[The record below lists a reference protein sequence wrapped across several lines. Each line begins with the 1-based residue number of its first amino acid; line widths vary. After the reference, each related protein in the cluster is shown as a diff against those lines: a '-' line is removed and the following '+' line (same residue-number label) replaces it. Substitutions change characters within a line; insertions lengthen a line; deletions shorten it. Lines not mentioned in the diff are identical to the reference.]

1 ELNMEKVPIE
11 ALMQL
16 AGQNYPL
23 QGTITGQF
31 HGRGT
36 RAEPMLTG
44 LLDVADAEAYTVPFN
59 RLRGQL
65 VATPDEVRLSNAELR
80 FFAPGT
86 EKTGGAGIVTGTV
99 AYWFADGSLSADLVG
114 ASLPLANF
122 QRIQTANLPLGGQI
136 SFRLKSSGPVRRPQA
151 EGSFRVVDL
160 QMGN

>member
-1 ELNMEKVPIE
+1 KVPLA
-11 ALMQL
+11 ALEQL
-16 AGQNYPL
+16 GGWKYPV
-23 QGTITGQF
+23 QGLLTGQF

-36 RAEPMLTG
+36 RAEPALTG
-44 LLDVADAEAYTVPFN
+44 LLDLADATVYTVPFN

-65 VATPDEVRLSNAELR
+65 TVMPDEVRLSNAELR

>member
-1 ELNMEKVPIE
+1 KVPLA
-11 ALMQL
+11 ALEQL
-16 AGQNYPL
+16 GGWKYPV
-23 QGTITGQF
+23 QGLLTGQF

-44 LLDVADAEAYTVPFN
+44 LLDVADAEVYSVPFN

-65 VATPDEVRLSNAELR
+65 TVLPDEVRLSNAELR

-99 AYWFADGSLSADLVG
+99 AYRFADDSLTTDLVG

-122 QRIQTANLPLGGQI
+122 GKIRATKLPLG
-136 SFRLKSSGPVRRPQA
+136 
-151 EGSFRVVDL
+151 
-160 QMGN
+160 